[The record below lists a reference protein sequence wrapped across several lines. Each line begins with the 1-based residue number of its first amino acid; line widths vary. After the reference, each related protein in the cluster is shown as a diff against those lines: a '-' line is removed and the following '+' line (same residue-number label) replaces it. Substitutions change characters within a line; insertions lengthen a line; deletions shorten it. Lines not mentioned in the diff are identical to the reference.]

1 MCHANVERQ
10 HHWTG
15 SSAARSHKKISAD
28 VPMCP
33 PVPCS
38 HALAFVIEADH
49 NTEWPTHRI
58 RNFLLSQQLE
68 KSSRAP
74 R

>member
-15 SSAARSHKKISAD
+15 SSAARSHKPIPAD
-28 VPMCP
+28 VPMRQP
-33 PVPCS
+33 APWS

-49 NTEWPTHRI
+49 NSVWPTHRI
-58 RNFLLSQQLE
+58 RGFLLSQQS
-68 KSSRAP
+68 KKPSRP
-74 R
+74 PC